1 MLVESMKITEFI
13 VRDLAEFECFDR
25 VRKLLKKERHYN
37 NFRRKYPKS
46 AKELGEQY
54 LKVPELNKK
63 AYVCINHDFKIQGY
77 IEGQSEVSS
86 PPLSMPSSAK
96 PSALKLKQF
105 KKSYGKSSCR

>member
-25 VRKLLKKERHYN
+25 VRKLLKKQRHYN
-37 NFRRKYPKS
+37 NFRRKYPKM

-63 AYVCINHDFKIQGY
+63 AYVCINHDYKI
-77 IEGQSEVSS
+77 
-86 PPLSMPSSAK
+86 
-96 PSALKLKQF
+96 
-105 KKSYGKSSCR
+105 